1 MEYLLLYN
9 YSRVKRLVMAGR
21 LNGFAAHLLRR
32 GGKGKVRTFIFGAGA
47 SVHAGYPLAS
57 ALWPALQQ
65 WERGQTFDQFD
76 YCYGAVDSMNEE
88 FDTSLPFEL
97 LLTELDKRIQSP
109 RNLTEKACLPLRRGQ
124 IRLLVCRFFDFL
136 RSHDAMLYEF
146 FAREV
151 LTPDDTVITFNYD
164 LSLDRELQKSGKWSA
179 LDGYGFSLDR
189 SLQKRSACKL
199 LKLHGSTNWIAQIFD
214 GLARGFAMGPP
225 NESLG
230 CRPVIPTPDLEYL
243 GANFVDQQFRGTG
256 GYQPSLI
263 MPAAEK
269 KFYFETSFGREW
281 EEFWDSLWA
290 LAKKSVAASDNVH
303 IVGYSLPDY
312 DQRAGQLLRTA
323 DPSCDLSIYCRSDS
337 QRIVNVFQ
345 QEGFTKAHFE
355 GDGSFEHWLGHSA

>member
-1 MEYLLLYN
+1 M
-9 YSRVKRLVMAGR
+9 
-21 LNGFAAHLLRR
+21 
-32 GGKGKVRTFIFGAGA
+32 RTFVFGAGA

-65 WERGQTFDQFD
+65 WERGQTFDPLD
-76 YCYGAVDSMNEE
+76 YCYGAVNSMNEVL
-88 FDTSLPFEL
+88 DPSLPFEL
-97 LLTELDKRIQSP
+97 ALTELDKRIQSP
-109 RNLTEKACLPLRRGQ
+109 RDITEKARLPVLRGQ
-124 IRLLVCRFFDFL
+124 IQQLVCRFFDSI
-136 RSHDAMLYEF
+136 RPHDATLYEF

-214 GLARGFAMGPP
+214 GLAWGFAMGPP

-243 GANFVDQQFRGTG
+243 GANFVDTQFRGSG
-256 GYQPSLI
+256 GFLPSLI

-269 KFYFETSFGREW
+269 KFYMQTSFNPREW
-281 EEFWDSLWA
+281 EGFWDSLWSQA
-290 LAKKSVAASDNVH
+290 EEGVAVADEVH
-303 IVGYSLPDY
+303 IIGYSLPDY
-312 DQRAGQLLRTA
+312 DERAGKLLRGVRQGTEI
-323 DPSCDLSIYCRSDS
+323 SICCRSDTE
-337 QRIVNVFQ
+337 RLVETFQ
-345 QEGFTKAHFE
+345 EAGFANTHS
-355 GDGSFEHWLGHSA
+355 GDDGSFEGWLNACSKPSPQL